1 MADTGFDKGSTT
13 DVHNAFTGRV
23 AKLYA
28 LGRPNNANDPNGHG
42 THVAGSVLGDGNS
55 TVLGHVVRGTAPAA
69 RLVLQSVLDSAGG
82 LGGLPDDLH
91 DLFQP
96 PYDNDSARVHT
107 NSWGSTVGD
116 GRYNANSFEVD
127 EFVWEHRDC
136 VICFAAGNEG
146 VDLNTNG
153 VIDPKSITPPGTA
166 KNCLTIGA
174 TENNRPTFSVT
185 YQQGFGYTADPIAS
199 DRMADNPEGMV
210 AFSSRGPT
218 ADGRI
223 KPDVVAPGSY
233 ILSTRS
239 RDTSSLGWAPS
250 ADPLYY
256 FNGGTSMATPLVA
269 GCTALVR
276 EYLAAEHQLPTPS
289 AALVKAMLI
298 NGAQDVTGQYVAS
311 EAGSIPNN
319 AEGFG
324 RVDMAATFSAAVQLR
339 DEATALDT
347 GDQEA
352 TTVTV
357 TAGASLKV
365 TLVWTDRPGATL
377 QNDLDLIVL
386 AANGQERHGN
396 VAPNST
402 AFDRNNNVEQVLWEN
417 LPAGNVQII
426 VRAHRVPLFSQSYA
440 LVTRIAGRAQPPQEL
455 ALNGPEVQGDIN
467 PAAESDLY
475 TFRVTTAG
483 TYTIETSGT
492 TDTFLSL
499 FGPNSST
506 NLIATDDDS
515 GPRTFHYPSKI

>member
-1 MADTGFDKGSTT
+1 
-13 DVHNAFTGRV
+13 
-23 AKLYA
+23 
-28 LGRPNNANDPNGHG
+28 
-42 THVAGSVLGDGNS
+42 
-55 TVLGHVVRGTAPAA
+55 
-69 RLVLQSVLDSAGG
+69 
-82 LGGLPDDLH
+82 
-91 DLFQP
+91 
-96 PYDNDSARVHT
+96 
-107 NSWGSTVGD
+107 
-116 GRYNANSFEVD
+116 
-127 EFVWEHRDC
+127 
-136 VICFAAGNEG
+136 
-146 VDLNTNG
+146 
-153 VIDPKSITPPGTA
+153 
-166 KNCLTIGA
+166 
-174 TENNRPTFSVT
+174 
-185 YQQGFGYTADPIAS
+185 
-199 DRMADNPEGMV
+199 
-210 AFSSRGPT
+210 
-218 ADGRI
+218 
-223 KPDVVAPGSY
+223 
-233 ILSTRS
+233 
-239 RDTSSLGWAPS
+239 
-250 ADPLYY
+250 
-256 FNGGTSMATPLVA
+256 
-269 GCTALVR
+269 
-276 EYLAAEHQLPTPS
+276 
-289 AALVKAMLI
+289 MLI
-298 NGAQDVTGQYVAS
+298 NGAQDVAGQYVAS

-347 GDQEA
+347 GDEET

-455 ALNGPEVQGDIN
+455 ALNGPEVQGEIN

-515 GPRTFHYPSKI
+515 GPGTLSLLVQNLNAGQYFVQVRHFSSRRDGRLRYRGTVKHQSWPGAATSQWPRSAGQYWAAGGK